1 MESEPFLCI
10 QSTEKGFTWLR
21 LPQLPSERPKGGNIK
36 TLFCELSNSFPN
48 IRKKTHFI
56 TENFFVSQ
64 LPHPFNAGI
73 SAAVILLKILHPRF

>member
-10 QSTEKGFTWLR
+10 QSTEKGF
-21 LPQLPSERPKGGNIK
+21 LPSERPKGGNIK

-56 TENFFVSQ
+56 TENFFVSH

-73 SAAVILLKILHPRF
+73 SAAVILLKIPHPQF